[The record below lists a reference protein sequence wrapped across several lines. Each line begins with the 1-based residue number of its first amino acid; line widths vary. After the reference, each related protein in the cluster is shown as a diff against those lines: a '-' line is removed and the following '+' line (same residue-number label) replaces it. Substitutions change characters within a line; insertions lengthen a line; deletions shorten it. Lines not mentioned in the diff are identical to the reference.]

1 MKKTLPLTLLLAVVL
16 AGMPQRSDAQNPMSA
31 TWAFTAGGEG
41 QSATLNDD
49 KLFASTYVTIGNNIS
64 YKETNTGFDVTF
76 SQIESKGK
84 ASAPGENETLA
95 FHIIPQK
102 GVTFTPTS
110 FEFDAA
116 RFGTGGG
123 YLNVTLK
130 TDDGQ
135 SKQPAAGIHPN
146 RPGLGYDTEL
156 SHFSYPVSG
165 ISSSEGLALE
175 IGIYNLDAGKSV
187 GFANVT
193 ISGTYE
199 GSPEEVPVYTLAIA
213 ASPEEGGTV
222 SQNPVGTS
230 FNEGTRITLTAT
242 ENFGYDFVNW
252 TDAAGDMV
260 AEEPSFTHT
269 LTADA
274 QITANFKKVN
284 TYVLDLSIEGGAADY
299 MVALSPEP
307 TLVGGKMMYEEG
319 TNVMLTA
326 SSNPI
331 LTFTHWGTGETAT
344 ELAVKMTEDK
354 TLAAY
359 YDAVDYVAGWDFHKT
374 GNNGRKADFYSEG
387 NDAASLILRNA
398 DGTTQGW
405 LDKSQMAAGGYEG
418 RPAAVNWKPLAD
430 KYYYQTC
437 VDASMHTDLKVL
449 SSMLYNYNAYQK
461 QKVEYSLDENE
472 WRLLGTIDL
481 GTTSKVWKTE
491 TFDIPADA
499 NNLSKVYIRWIPDYT
514 SSVVG
519 TTADNDG
526 TAISGIYITGTE
538 AIVDD
543 GTAPELLSHIPEADA
558 DNASVNGRIVLTFD
572 EKIKVAP
579 DVHATLNDK
588 TLEISATGKTATCE
602 YSGLEYTTSYTF
614 TLPAGAITDL
624 SGNATTEEISFT
636 FSTRTRPTV
645 DKALFD
651 FVVPDDG
658 TFEEAIAAA
667 SKRTDPSVRFRIFV
681 KKGTYLLAG
690 DKGAIV
696 QGSDDKTYDK
706 PTTSLNTPNLSII
719 GEDRDATV
727 FYNEAV
733 KAIEGLGKCQLLA
746 FGKEMKNTYMQDI
759 TLKNGMP
766 YEGGRAAALE
776 DAGDKNIFYNITL
789 FGGQD
794 TYLSDNENGRFYFE
808 SGTLQG
814 YTDYLCGKGDVF
826 YNRVDLIIRRKGS
839 VITAPSKPKKY
850 GYVFVDCTVKAEKPE
865 YDDNSY
871 VLGRP
876 WGEGTPIAIFIYTTM
891 IAQPNSAGWTE
902 MGENRYPARFAEYN
916 STTASGTALSL
927 ANRKKTFAGTH
938 SNNPELTAADAAE
951 YTIANVMGGDDNWDP
966 TLYTEQLAAPTLSG
980 EGITITWNNSDY
992 ALCYAVCRN
1001 GNVVDFTTEA
1011 SYTIP
1016 YGEIGDKFTV
1026 RAANEMG
1033 GLSEASNEYTLPVAG
1048 IDETKGDTTPVST
1061 EVFSLTGVRLA
1072 APVPGVNI
1080 VRTTLSDGSIVTEK
1094 ILIK

>member
-16 AGMPQRSDAQNPMSA
+16 AGMPQRSDAQNTMSA

-64 YKETNTGFDVTF
+64 YKGTNTGFDVTF

-84 ASAPGENETLA
+84 ASTPGENETLA

-110 FEFDAA
+110 IEFDAA

-123 YLNVTLK
+123 NLNVTLK
-130 TDDGQ
+130 TNDGQ
-135 SKQPAAGIHPN
+135 SKQLAAGIHPN
-146 RPGLGYDTEL
+146 RPGPGYDTEL
-156 SHFSYPVSG
+156 SHFSYSVSG

-252 TDAAGDMV
+252 TDAAGHTV

-269 LTADA
+269 LTVDA
-274 QITANFKKVN
+274 QFTANFKKVN
-284 TYVLDLSIEGGAADY
+284 TYALDLSIEGGAADY
-299 MVALSPEP
+299 MVALSLEP
-307 TLVGGKMMYEEG
+307 TLVEGKMMYEEG
-319 TNVMLTA
+319 TNVTLTA

-499 NNLSKVYIRWIPDYT
+499 DKQSKVYIRWIPDYT

-624 SGNATTEEISFT
+624 SGNATTEAISFT

-658 TFEEAIAAA
+658 TFEDAIAAA

-696 QGSDDKTYDK
+696 QDTLGKTYPK

-727 FYNEAV
+727 FYNEAF
-733 KAIEGLGKCQLLA
+733 KDIEGLGKCQLLA

-794 TYLSDNENGRFYFE
+794 TYLSNNENGRFYFE

-826 YNRVDLIIRRKGS
+826 YNHVDLIIRRKRS

-850 GYVFVDCTVKAEKPE
+850 GYVFVDCIVKAEKTE

-871 VLGRP
+871 LLGRP
-876 WGEGTPIAIFIYTTM
+876 WGEGTPIAIFINTTM
-891 IAQPNSAGWTE
+891 IAQPNPAGWDE
-902 MGENRYPARFAEYN
+902 MGKNGHPARFAEYN

-938 SNNPELTAADAAE
+938 SNNPELTAAEAAE

-966 TLYTEQLAAPTLSG
+966 TLYTEQHAAPTLSG
-980 EGITITWNNSDY
+980 EGATITWNNSDY

-1011 SYTIP
+1011 SYTIL

-1048 IDETKGDTTPVST
+1048 IDETKGDATPVSI

-1080 VRTTLSDGSIVTEK
+1080 VRTTLSDGSIATEK
-1094 ILIK
+1094 IFVK